1 MYEFDSRVRY
11 SEVDHHGTMTVPAL
25 INYFQD
31 CSTFQSEDLGIGTTV
46 LKEEKRAWLLSYWQV
61 ILNRK
66 PELGEKITIGTFAT
80 EFKGLFGN
88 RNFYMKDADGKYL
101 ACANSVWAFINT
113 ETGRPTRPQQKDV
126 QLYGVEEPLDIPYEG
141 RKIRLPE
148 ETDDLEA
155 FPVRKHHIDTNE
167 HVNNCQ
173 YVQMALEFLPDDL
186 QIAQLRVEYKKAAVL
201 GDMIY
206 PKLSEEADRIVVE
219 LCDEQAKPYAVLEF
233 KEEIQKKRQNRKTP
247 GCSYRNFCEHSGDF
261 CCEQVTFAGDIYLS
275 RLARTSSRTSSTE
288 SVTSSA

>member
-31 CSTFQSEDLGIGTTV
+31 CSTFQSEDLGLGTTV

-101 ACANSVWAFINT
+101 ACANSVWAFIDT
-113 ETGRPTRPQQKDV
+113 ETGRPTRPQPKDV
-126 QLYGVEEPLDIPYEG
+126 QLYGAEEPLDMPYEG

-148 ETDDLEA
+148 EADDLEA

-206 PKLSEEADRIVVE
+206 PKLSKEADRIVVE

-233 KEEIQKKRQNRKTP
+233 KEEI
-247 GCSYRNFCEHSGDF
+247 
-261 CCEQVTFAGDIYLS
+261 
-275 RLARTSSRTSSTE
+275 
-288 SVTSSA
+288 